1 MAKLFLMVGFPGSGK
16 STYLKNH
23 CKENDVIVSRDAIRF
38 SIVSDGEEYFS
49 KEKEVFKEYCRQI
62 NENLAAGYNV
72 FADATH
78 LNAASRRKVL
88 DKVKGYDMVGA
99 IVMNTS
105 LTEALRRNDNRTGRE
120 FVPRSVIRR
129 MAAQFEFPD
138 ITENFDVVYEIE
150 GE

>member
-1 MAKLFLMVGFPGSGK
+1 MAKLFLTVGLPGSGK

-23 CKENDVIVSRDAIRF
+23 CKKNDIIVSRDAIRF
-38 SIVSDGEEYFS
+38 SMVAEGEEYFS

-62 NENLAAGYNV
+62 NKNLAAGYNV

-105 LTEALRRNDNRTGRE
+105 LTEALRRNDNRTGRK

>member
-1 MAKLFLMVGFPGSGK
+1 MAKLFLTVGLPGSGK

-38 SIVSDGEEYFS
+38 SMVAEGEEYFS

-78 LNAASRRKVL
+78 LNAASRRKVF

-120 FVPRSVIRR
+120 FVPHSVIRR

-138 ITENFDVVYEIE
+138 VTENFDVVYEIE

>member
-1 MAKLFLMVGFPGSGK
+1 MAKLFLTVGLPGSGK

-38 SIVSDGEEYFS
+38 SMVAEGEEYFS

-138 ITENFDVVYEIE
+138 ITENFDVVYEIK

>member
-1 MAKLFLMVGFPGSGK
+1 MAKLFLTVGLPGSGK

-38 SIVSDGEEYFS
+38 SMVAEGEEYFS
-49 KEKEVFKEYCRQI
+49 KEKKVFKEYCRQI

-120 FVPRSVIRR
+120 FVPHSVIRR

-138 ITENFDVVYEIE
+138 VTENFDVVYEIE